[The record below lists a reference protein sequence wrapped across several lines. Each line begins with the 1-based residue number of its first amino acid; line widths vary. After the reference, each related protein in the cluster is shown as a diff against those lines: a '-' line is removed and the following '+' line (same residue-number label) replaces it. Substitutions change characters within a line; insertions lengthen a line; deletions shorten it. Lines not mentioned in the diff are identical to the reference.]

1 MEATKS
7 HKYTWE
13 PIDANEQLQRYFY
26 FYFDEQVMSGHS
38 NGEIKGNEVF

>member
-13 PIDANEQLQRYFY
+13 PIDANEQLQRYLN
-26 FYFDEQVMSGHS
+26 FDEQVMSGNS
-38 NGEIKGNEVF
+38 NGEIKSNEVF

>member
-13 PIDANEQLQRYFY
+13 PIDANEQLQRYLN
-26 FYFDEQVMSGHS
+26 FDEQVMSGHS